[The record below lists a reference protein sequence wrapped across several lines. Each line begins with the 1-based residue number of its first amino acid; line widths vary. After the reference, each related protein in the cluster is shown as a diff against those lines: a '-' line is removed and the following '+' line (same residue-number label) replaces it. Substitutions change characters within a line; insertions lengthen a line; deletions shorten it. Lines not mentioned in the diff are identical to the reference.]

1 MIREYSFASQRNA
14 LQSRLQT
21 LIHSMGN
28 RSVSVTAMAHSEKV
42 ATITIIVAGIQG
54 SMMTNAVLVKSS
66 SDDIDKN
73 GNIIE
78 YWYGFANGF
87 KYKLAGI
94 EEIQKVIKQQITY
107 LSQRITRV

>member
-1 MIREYSFASQRNA
+1 MTREYCFASARNA
-14 LQSRLQT
+14 LQTRMNN

-28 RSVSVTAMAHSEKV
+28 RNVTVSAMAHSDKV
-42 ATITIIVAGIQG
+42 GTILIIVNGIQG

-66 SDDIDKN
+66 SNDVDKN
-73 GNIIE
+73 GNLIE